1 MGSADRSPS
10 ARPCRP
16 ATVFDFRPRLP
27 RGRARARAGGEVLA
41 HRRNGSSCPKAAVP
55 TENTGRAASDGD
67 MMRSPKG
74 LTAPAHS
81 IARRW
86 LGRPITVSSDADRFH
101 GLGAASEPYSGG
113 AERDGRWLLKAIED
127 NRPEMAIRIAA
138 MQPAMK
144 LVTAAPFD

>member
-1 MGSADRSPS
+1 
-10 ARPCRP
+10 
-16 ATVFDFRPRLP
+16 
-27 RGRARARAGGEVLA
+27 
-41 HRRNGSSCPKAAVP
+41 
-55 TENTGRAASDGD
+55 
-67 MMRSPKG
+67 MRSPKG

-127 NRPEMAIRIAA
+127 NRPENGDQDRRDAA
-138 MQPAMK
+138 RDEAGHCCP
-144 LVTAAPFD
+144 L